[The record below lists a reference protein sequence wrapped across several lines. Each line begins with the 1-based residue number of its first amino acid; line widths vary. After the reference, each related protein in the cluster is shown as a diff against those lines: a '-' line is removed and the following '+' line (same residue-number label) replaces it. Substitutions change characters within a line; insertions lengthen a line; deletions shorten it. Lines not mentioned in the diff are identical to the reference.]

1 MAFYYSSA
9 QGGSLKI
16 FERLLICYSVWILTN
31 SSNLA
36 FGSGSP
42 GAYSSGLT
50 PGDAILTYLITC
62 DIIGPFCGSWA

>member
-9 QGGSLKI
+9 EGGSLKS
-16 FERLLICYSVWILTN
+16 FERLLISNSDLILIN

-36 FGSGSP
+36 FGRGSP

-62 DIIGPFCGSWA
+62 DIIGPFCGS